1 MITTCFIIS
10 SNENKEHCDKI
21 KKEVKNALHVDK
33 IVNLNIKTKDISID
47 TLLSLN
53 LIDKNNP
60 NISKNDLNQLVVS
73 KSENRLLTLS
83 EIKEY
88 IEHVQIWQYIA
99 RGNEDNVLVI
109 DNRTK
114 IKDPINSLIEL
125 KKSIQHLPDFYGILG
140 LCKPESYVFNTKC
153 NDFIN
158 YLDVNSKIGNGY
170 IITKTFANTL
180 IKYALPI
187 KSSIHR
193 LLSEISIISK
203 KGYLMKYPILEVNK
217 KKDTGNIL
225 VSLPVNNINL
235 LDSNVY
241 IFDEGEESYISN
253 INSVKKTFEHVEHI
267 PSEVLALTRIIV
279 TKKSGI
285 VVNSKIPISKR
296 IFNTIGDTF
305 PQNMHFLGWTEKQ
318 LEEPFVFSNILEY
331 VHPKMPKFDCYYVTP
346 VGANLLLQI
355 YNSGKENEINII
367 LSRERIGF
375 AHVVDKL

>member
-158 YLDVNSKIGNGY
+158 YLDVK
-170 IITKTFANTL
+170 
-180 IKYALPI
+180 
-187 KSSIHR
+187 
-193 LLSEISIISK
+193 
-203 KGYLMKYPILEVNK
+203 
-217 KKDTGNIL
+217 
-225 VSLPVNNINL
+225 
-235 LDSNVY
+235 
-241 IFDEGEESYISN
+241 
-253 INSVKKTFEHVEHI
+253 
-267 PSEVLALTRIIV
+267 
-279 TKKSGI
+279 
-285 VVNSKIPISKR
+285 
-296 IFNTIGDTF
+296 
-305 PQNMHFLGWTEKQ
+305 
-318 LEEPFVFSNILEY
+318 
-331 VHPKMPKFDCYYVTP
+331 
-346 VGANLLLQI
+346 
-355 YNSGKENEINII
+355 
-367 LSRERIGF
+367 
-375 AHVVDKL
+375 